1 MKSGSTKPPA
11 PSGEGEV
18 EAVAAEEP
26 EAGAAPVS
34 YPPDPR
40 PHRVPAGRRVL
51 MTGNEAAAEAAIRA
65 GCRFYFGYPITPQN
79 ELTAYMAREMPLAGG
94 TFVQAESELAAINMV
109 YGASAAGR
117 RAMTSSS
124 SPGISLK
131 QEGISYLAG
140 SELPAVIIN
149 VQRGGPGLGDIR
161 AAQSDY
167 FQATRGGGHGDYRTI
182 VLAPASVQE
191 MADLVM
197 LAFHLAD
204 KYRNPVLVLADAQ
217 LGQMMEPVTFREPQ
231 EEPLPAKDWALTG
244 ARGRPSRIVK
254 SFYWLPG
261 DLEAFN
267 ERLAAKYAR
276 IQAREVRYESLF
288 CEDARWVLVAYG
300 ASARVAKQVVVEAR
314 GRGERVGLVRPIT
327 LWPFPT
333 EPLRELAERVEGFLV
348 VEMSRGQMV
357 EDVRL
362 AVEGRAEVAFFGRTG
377 GGIPT
382 AEQVADELGRLRG
395 RVRAREAD

>member
-1 MKSGSTKPPA
+1 VKSKPTKSSA
-11 PSGEGEV
+11 
-18 EAVAAEEP
+18 AAAEALADE
-26 EAGAAPVS
+26 ETF
-34 YPPDPR
+34 PPDPR
-40 PHRVPAGRRVL
+40 PHRVPEGERVL
-51 MTGNEAAAEAAIRA
+51 MTGNAAAAEAAIRA

-79 ELTAYMAREMPLAGG
+79 ELIAYMAREMPLAGG

-109 YGASAAGR
+109 YGAAAAGR

-131 QEGISYLAG
+131 QEGISYIAG
-140 SELPAVIIN
+140 SELPAVIVN

-191 MADLVM
+191 TADLVM

-204 KYRNPVLVLADAQ
+204 KHRNPVLVLSDAQ
-217 LGQMMEPVTFREPQ
+217 LGQMMEPVAFKQPE
-231 EEPLPAKDWALTG
+231 EEPLPAKDWALSG
-244 ARGRPSRIVK
+244 ARGRPSRTVK
-254 SFYWLPG
+254 SFHWLAG
-261 DLEAFN
+261 ALEAFN
-267 ERLAAKYAR
+267 ERLAQKYTSIEAT
-276 IQAREVRYESLF
+276 EVRYETAL
-288 CEDARWVLVAYG
+288 CEDAEWVLTAYG
-300 ASARVAKQVVVEAR
+300 ASARVVRQVVVEAR
-314 GRGERVGLVRPIT
+314 GRGERVGLLRPVT
-327 LWPFPT
+327 LWPYPT
-333 EPLRELAERVEGFLV
+333 AVVRELAQRVRGFLV

-362 AVEGRAEVAFFGRTG
+362 AVEGRVPVEFLGRTG

-382 AEQVADELGRLRG
+382 AEEVASALSRLRG
-395 RVRAREAD
+395 APAAEGER